1 MYASYFL
8 SSHSPHS
15 LEFCSLGAA
24 TLLLPH
30 GNTLWLDDDWVGS
43 YILSFTF
50 TLIWV
55 SILRLLK
62 CLTPSTYAKTNALLG
77 LFTTHAQGRSRPGL
91 KRGLDTHYPSCEGPC
106 SRRLLKYT
114 SIRAQI
120 IEDLWRLAGVC
131 LLGLGERGAELLDG
145 ELGEP
150 LAHVDGLLERL
161 ALDDTGD
168 EATSEGITVTML
180 DRRCFGE
187 CESGT
192 YPAPLVS

>member
-1 MYASYFL
+1 M
-8 SSHSPHS
+8 
-15 LEFCSLGAA
+15 
-24 TLLLPH
+24 
-30 GNTLWLDDDWVGS
+30 
-43 YILSFTF
+43 
-50 TLIWV
+50 
-55 SILRLLK
+55 RLLK

-77 LFTTHAQGRSRPGL
+77 LFSAHVRDRSRPGPE
-91 KRGLDTHYPSCEGPC
+91 RGLDTHAPYCWGPW

-120 IEDLWRLAGVC
+120 IGGLRRLAGVC
-131 LLGLGERGAELLDG
+131 LLGLGERGAKLLDG

-168 EATSEGITVTML
+168 EATSEGITVTVL
-180 DRRCFGE
+180 DGKCLGE
-187 CESGT
+187 RESET

>member
-1 MYASYFL
+1 M
-8 SSHSPHS
+8 
-15 LEFCSLGAA
+15 
-24 TLLLPH
+24 
-30 GNTLWLDDDWVGS
+30 
-43 YILSFTF
+43 
-50 TLIWV
+50 
-55 SILRLLK
+55 
-62 CLTPSTYAKTNALLG
+62 
-77 LFTTHAQGRSRPGL
+77 
-91 KRGLDTHYPSCEGPC
+91 
-106 SRRLLKYT
+106 KYT

-180 DRRCFGE
+180 DRSYPGE

>member
-1 MYASYFL
+1 M
-8 SSHSPHS
+8 
-15 LEFCSLGAA
+15 
-24 TLLLPH
+24 
-30 GNTLWLDDDWVGS
+30 
-43 YILSFTF
+43 
-50 TLIWV
+50 
-55 SILRLLK
+55 
-62 CLTPSTYAKTNALLG
+62 
-77 LFTTHAQGRSRPGL
+77 
-91 KRGLDTHYPSCEGPC
+91 
-106 SRRLLKYT
+106 KYT

-120 IEDLWRLAGVC
+120 VEDLRRLAGVC

-161 ALDDTGD
+161 ALDDAGD

-187 CESGT
+187 RESVT